1 MRRVSLSYKTILQGI
16 VIGTSTM
23 VVLVVLIG
31 NAMNRED
38 YPFIGGNCV
47 SPKNKIY

>member
-1 MRRVSLSYKTILQGI
+1 MRRDSLSYKTILQGI
-16 VIGTSTM
+16 VIGISTM

-38 YPFIGGNCV
+38 V
-47 SPKNKIY
+47 SV